1 MLKINNGRIK
11 RGKFELRNINLE
23 IEKGELTAIV
33 GKNSSGKSSLLYT
46 VAGTI
51 PLVEGTIERYDSKI
65 AFVGTEFPFNKRLDA
80 EQIAEL
86 HLSINQSLDKKVFYR
101 YLEKF
106 KIPKRKKT
114 NELST
119 GQQKLL
125 NLALALAS
133 ENDLLLLDEININ
146 IDANNKAEFEKLFT
160 NYISKSNKAILL
172 STNQLESLEM
182 SVDNVIYIKNNEI
195 AYNGSVFE
203 LINEYRLWSGSNE
216 EFIKIKDSENLISFT
231 EKEFYTEALLRNSNL
246 GEETSLIKILTYLE
260 KGL

>member
-1 MLKINNGRIK
+1 M
-11 RGKFELRNINLE
+11 
-23 IEKGELTAIV
+23 
-33 GKNSSGKSSLLYT
+33 
-46 VAGTI
+46 
-51 PLVEGTIERYDSKI
+51 ER
-65 AFVGTEFPFNKRLDA
+65 
-80 EQIAEL
+80 
-86 HLSINQSLDKKVFYR
+86 KKVFYR

-146 IDANNKAEFEKLFT
+146 IDANNKAVFEKLFT